1 MFCEKT
7 KEYLSQKNV
16 AFQDRNIAQD
26 PSALE
31 ELRKLKVMTTPVTV
45 VDGAVIVGFDIDKL
59 DAALKK

>member
-7 KEYLSQKNV
+7 KEYLSQKHV

-45 VDGAVIVGFDIDKL
+45 VDGTVIVGFDTDKL
-59 DAALKK
+59 DAALKT